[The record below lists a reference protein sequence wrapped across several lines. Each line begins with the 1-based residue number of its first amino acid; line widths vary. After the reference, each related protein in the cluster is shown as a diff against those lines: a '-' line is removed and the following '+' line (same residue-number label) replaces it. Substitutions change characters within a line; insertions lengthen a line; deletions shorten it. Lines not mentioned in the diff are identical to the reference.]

1 MVLLPALILLLLMF
15 MLRTLSLNQDD
26 ASSVDTKNN
35 QPFQL
40 HNLILLTSS
49 PYLSMIVTHSI
60 YNVASL
66 SVLSFVAAPI
76 HSLLNSGKRLSSTL
90 FAMVWFGENITG
102 SMVSGFIL
110 IFAGA
115 APFSKETQR
124 WMFLFCSLGIS
135 GLFHNSMQV
144 SKFYGHVNNTQN
156 VRANNSSSSW
166 LFPITTMSKE
176 EGEELKKTNC
186 KVQFIANDMR
196 ICHVSSKF
204 GLELGPAVILKL
216 LENKFQCSIDEI
228 PIHNVSYA
236 GRDPNIRCL
245 FSVGSTLH
253 LLKHGDFVWGT
264 GMYINNPN
272 HLSLP

>member
-1 MVLLPALILLLLMF
+1 
-15 MLRTLSLNQDD
+15 
-26 ASSVDTKNN
+26 
-35 QPFQL
+35 
-40 HNLILLTSS
+40 
-49 PYLSMIVTHSI
+49 MIVTHSI

-90 FAMVWFGENITG
+90 FAMVWFGENVTG
-102 SMVSGFIL
+102 SMVSGFML

-124 WMFLFCSLGIS
+124 LMFLFCSLGIS

-144 SKFYGHVNNTQN
+144 SKFYGDANNTQN
-156 VRANNSSSSW
+156 VRANNSSNSW
-166 LFPITTMSKE
+166 LFPITTMIKE
-176 EGEELKKTNC
+176 EGKEVKKTNC

-228 PIHNVSYA
+228 PIHNVSYI

-253 LLKHGDFVWGT
+253 LLRHGDFVWGT
-264 GMYINNPN
+264 GLYINNPD
-272 HLSLP
+272 HASFP